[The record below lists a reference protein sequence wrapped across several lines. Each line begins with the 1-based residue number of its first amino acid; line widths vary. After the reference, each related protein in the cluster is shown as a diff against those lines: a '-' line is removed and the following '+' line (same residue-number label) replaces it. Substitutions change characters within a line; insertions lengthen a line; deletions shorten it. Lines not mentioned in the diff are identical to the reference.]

1 VFLLLLKSLLLPSSS
16 ASEDFFKF
24 CIIHVFLFLLI
35 VIVIIIIRPHRC
47 TMYDAAC
54 CYRPSSV
61 VCPSVGRSVTIMSCA
76 KTAEPIEM
84 PFGIWTRVGPVKHAL
99 CGVHSAHWRNLTNTV
114 HVRRQFGLLSNY
126 FDHLLLLLLSS
137 LSAHMTLA
145 FDSLDNSS

>member
-1 VFLLLLKSLLLPSSS
+1 MFLLLLKSLLLPSSS
-16 ASEDFFKF
+16 ASEDFFLF
-24 CIIHVFLFLLI
+24 CIIHAFLFLLI
-35 VIVIIIIRPHRC
+35 AIVIIIIRPHRC

-99 CGVHSAHWRNLTNTV
+99 CGVHSAHWRNLTNTIE
-114 HVRRQFGLLSNY
+114 QSMCGG
-126 FDHLLLLLLSS
+126 SS
-137 LSAHMTLA
+137 ACCQITLITCYYYCCHRCPPT
-145 FDSLDNSS
+145 